1 MSWQVSTQITILNMN
16 SPCFTRSLKPRNCYM
31 HAKNLQC
38 QMKDVA
44 HNVHTGLSQVYFI
57 GPVWRQLVS
66 HKSRHQQKYTAP
78 NKECDMWCPNKIHRN
93 LITGVAYLQNNIIQV
108 LLTSGWTEARCW
120 TTKSATGSI
129 WKSAQIYWDE
139 FVGISYSSK
148 YSKNCQKI
156 CGDYIHRS
164 LPCQFK
170 VLILGIQMWC
180 LSERSIFTCAWTTS
194 MVTLNC
200 NHFSRNLCV
209 HVLCIFLQL
218 LNFLKPF
225 QSVQPTPVS
234 AG

>member
-1 MSWQVSTQITILNMN
+1 MIIWLVKFYVYYPVLRPLLAI
-16 SPCFTRSLKPRNCYM
+16 
-31 HAKNLQC
+31 KN
-38 QMKDVA
+38 A
-44 HNVHTGLSQVYFI
+44 
-57 GPVWRQLVS
+57 
-66 HKSRHQQKYTAP
+66 
-78 NKECDMWCPNKIHRN
+78 
-93 LITGVAYLQNNIIQV
+93 
-108 LLTSGWTEARCW
+108 EARCW

-156 CGDYIHRS
+156 CSDYIHRS

-170 VLILGIQMWC
+170 VLILGIQMWR